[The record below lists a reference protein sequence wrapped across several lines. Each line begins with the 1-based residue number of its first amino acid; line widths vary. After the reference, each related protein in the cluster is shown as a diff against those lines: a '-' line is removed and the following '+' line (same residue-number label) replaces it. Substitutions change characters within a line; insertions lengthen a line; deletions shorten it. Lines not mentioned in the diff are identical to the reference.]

1 MPPVAHLC
9 EHLYGIRIGQFML
22 IAQRGIE
29 RAVEEESAVNVE
41 KLITVSSVSRQ
52 DTQQGQSSQ

>member
-1 MPPVAHLC
+1 
-9 EHLYGIRIGQFML
+9 ML

-41 KLITVSSVSRQ
+41 KLVTVPSVSRQ